1 MPSPGGAY
9 KHKSGSQKRKQ
20 KKEEA
25 DKIAKLPKLNAFF
38 KGRQTAVIEPGDRHF
53 PAPRLSV

>member
-25 DKIAKLPKLNAFF
+25 DKIAKLPKLNAFL
-38 KGRQTAVIEPGDRHF
+38 KADKPLSLNRG
-53 PAPRLSV
+53 PALPSCCCR